1 MRARYTSIALFS
13 LLPVAAASCG
23 LFAAK
28 DQQDAVVAKMA
39 PQKEQFAQT
48 HDGEESRYT
57 NMRSKLELAESQYQ
71 DWLQE
76 VTASQKKSNEFAAV
90 SEAHDELKG
99 NVDKLEADHGA
110 LVEWYEKTKDAPS
123 NDDQLKLGQSYG
135 AFGQKQQL
143 YYSSYVDLNTRSMSI
158 STKPR

>member
-1 MRARYTSIALFS
+1 
-13 LLPVAAASCG
+13 
-23 LFAAK
+23 
-28 DQQDAVVAKMA
+28 
-39 PQKEQFAQT
+39 
-48 HDGEESRYT
+48 
-57 NMRSKLELAESQYQ
+57 MRSKLELAESQYQ

-143 YYSSYVDLNTRSMSI
+143 YYSSYTDLNTRGLGI
-158 STKPR
+158 SAKHK